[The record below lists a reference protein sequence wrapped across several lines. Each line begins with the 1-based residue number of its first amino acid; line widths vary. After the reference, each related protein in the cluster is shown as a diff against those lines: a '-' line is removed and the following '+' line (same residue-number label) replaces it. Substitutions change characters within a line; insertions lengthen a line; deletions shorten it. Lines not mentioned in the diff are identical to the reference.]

1 MKKVL
6 IEKKQSSKRRI
17 EYHADGIDLH
27 YLHADEGSKEEGD
40 GDVESPRIFGSR
52 KVLAIHQKQGCGSYQ
67 SDNGWA
73 KTDEDA
79 LDG

>member
-6 IEKKQSSKRRI
+6 IEKKQSGKRRI

-27 YLHADEGSKEEGD
+27 YLHADKGGKEEGD
-40 GDVESPRIFGSR
+40 GDIEMPGILRGR
-52 KVLAIHQKQGCGSYQ
+52 EVLAIHQKQGCGSHQ
-67 SDNGWA
+67 ANDGWT

-79 LDG
+79 LNG

>member
-6 IEKKQSSKRRI
+6 IEKKQSGKRRI

-27 YLHADEGSKEEGD
+27 HLHTDEGCKEEGD
-40 GDVESPRIFGSR
+40 GDIESPRIFRSR
-52 KVLAIHQKQGCGSYQ
+52 EILAIHQEQGCGSYQ

>member
-6 IEKKQSSKRRI
+6 IEKKQSGKRRI
-17 EYHADGIDLH
+17 EYHADRIDLH
-27 YLHADEGSKEEGD
+27 HLHADKGGKEEGD
-40 GDVESPRIFGSR
+40 GDVEMPGIFGSR
-52 KVLAIHQKQGCGSYQ
+52 EVLAIHQEQGCGSYQ
-67 SDNGWA
+67 TDDGWA

>member
-6 IEKKQSSKRRI
+6 IEKKQSGKRRI

-27 YLHADEGSKEEGD
+27 YLHADKGSKEEGD
-40 GDVESPRIFGSR
+40 GDIEMPGIGWRR
-52 KVLAIHQKQGCGSYQ
+52 EVLAIHQKQGCGSYQ
-67 SDNGWA
+67 ADNGWA